1 MAVVMWFSKLK
12 SGVDPEA
19 YEEWVRRTDYALA
32 QEIDCILSYKVYRV
46 EGPFQHKV
54 PGDYDYIEIV
64 KITDLDA
71 YREALQNHPS
81 MDVIISQINTFVV
94 GTGDVICHEIEA

>member
-1 MAVVMWFSKLK
+1 MRVVMWFSKLK
-12 SGVDPEA
+12 AGVDPEA
-19 YEEWVRRTDYALA
+19 YEEWVRKTDYALA
-32 QEIDCILSYKVYRV
+32 KEIDCILSYEVYRV
-46 EGPFQHKV
+46 QGPFQHQV

-81 MDVIISQINTFVV
+81 MDMIIAQIHTYVI
-94 GTGDVICHEIEA
+94 GTGDLICHEIEA